1 MTGISLECGRPD
13 GTSRI
18 RRVTRIWEHWD
29 MMGIPREEISDG
41 ENKEKASQ
49 TSVSQFCSVDT
60 R

>member
-1 MTGISLECGRPD
+1 MALPGLGGSPEFGNTG
-13 GTSRI
+13 
-18 RRVTRIWEHWD
+18 

-49 TSVSQFCSVDT
+49 TSVSQFCSVAT